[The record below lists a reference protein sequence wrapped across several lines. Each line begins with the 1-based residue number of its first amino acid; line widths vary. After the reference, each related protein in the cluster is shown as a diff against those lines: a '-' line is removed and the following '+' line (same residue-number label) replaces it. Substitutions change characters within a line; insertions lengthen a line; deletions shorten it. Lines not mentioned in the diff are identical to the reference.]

1 MNKQT
6 ILSVLI
12 ALFPSY
18 SALFA
23 SSTYASLILCIT
35 TFIGFVIT
43 GVLSDDEPSLR
54 DKIRLAWVLHL
65 IGIFVVIAFHNLG

>member
-12 ALFPSY
+12 SLFPSY

-23 SSTYASLILCIT
+23 SSTYASIILCVT
-35 TFIGFVIT
+35 TFIGFVVT
-43 GVLSDDEPSLR
+43 GVLSDDEPALR
-54 DKIRLAWVLHL
+54 DKIRLGWVIHL